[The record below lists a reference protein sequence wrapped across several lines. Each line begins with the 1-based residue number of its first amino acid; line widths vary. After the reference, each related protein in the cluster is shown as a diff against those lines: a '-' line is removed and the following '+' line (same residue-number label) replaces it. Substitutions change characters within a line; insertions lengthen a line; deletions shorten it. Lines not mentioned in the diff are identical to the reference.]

1 MTTVIASPAP
11 LDVAIQPDGLLWR
24 SAPRNDSLCHFFGKF
39 PLMSVHS
46 TTISVATRGQ
56 GTCEITDRCTAVL
69 RESGL
74 RHGVLTVFCAHTG
87 CSLVMMENADPTAR
101 RDLEAWLNRLVREDD
116 PHFEHTLEGPDDM
129 PSHIKMAL
137 TRTSES
143 VPFADG
149 QLLLGTWQGI
159 FLWEHRRAART
170 RTVVVTVM
178 GE

>member
-1 MTTVIASPAP
+1 MP
-11 LDVAIQPDGLLWR
+11 
-24 SAPRNDSLCHFFGKF
+24 
-39 PLMSVHS
+39 VHS
-46 TTISVATRGQ
+46 TTVSVATRGQ
-56 GTCEITDRCTAVL
+56 GTVEITDRCAAVL

-74 RHGVLTVFCAHTG
+74 RDGVLTVFCAHTS

-101 RDLEAWLNRLVREDD
+101 RDLEAWLNRLVSEDD
-116 PHFEHTLEGPDDM
+116 PHFEHTLEGLDDM

-159 FLWEHRRAART
+159 FLWEHRHAAHT